1 MRCLQKR
8 KKYQHWSHLKDI
20 LQEDEKWVQKET
32 KRWEVNK
39 NKPIQKFFSLN
50 TEEQDE
56 EEGRWKVEGKEAEM
70 GIQVRTIKR
79 VTGKEKIYS
88 ILEKEKKLE
97 MLTKELGDG
106 GGAWTDIGR
115 WACALELPL
124 CCLGA
129 VSAHT
134 FCNLMGE

>member
-1 MRCLQKR
+1 M
-8 KKYQHWSHLKDI
+8 
-20 LQEDEKWVQKET
+20 QKET

-39 NKPIQKFFSLN
+39 NKPIQKFFRLN

-88 ILEKEKKLE
+88 ILEEEKKLE

-106 GGAWTDIGR
+106 GGA
-115 WACALELPL
+115 
-124 CCLGA
+124 
-129 VSAHT
+129 
-134 FCNLMGE
+134 

>member
-1 MRCLQKR
+1 M
-8 KKYQHWSHLKDI
+8 
-20 LQEDEKWVQKET
+20 QKET

-106 GGAWTDIGR
+106 GGA
-115 WACALELPL
+115 
-124 CCLGA
+124 
-129 VSAHT
+129 
-134 FCNLMGE
+134 

>member
-1 MRCLQKR
+1 M
-8 KKYQHWSHLKDI
+8 
-20 LQEDEKWVQKET
+20 QKET

-88 ILEKEKKLE
+88 ILEEEKKLE

-106 GGAWTDIGR
+106 GGA
-115 WACALELPL
+115 
-124 CCLGA
+124 
-129 VSAHT
+129 
-134 FCNLMGE
+134 